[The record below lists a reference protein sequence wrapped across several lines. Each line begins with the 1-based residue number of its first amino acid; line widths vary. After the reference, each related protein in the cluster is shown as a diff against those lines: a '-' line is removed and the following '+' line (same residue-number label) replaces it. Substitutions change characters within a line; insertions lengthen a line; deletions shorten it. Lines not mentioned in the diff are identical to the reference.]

1 MLDVRCTVYG
11 SFLNYKTCFMDSEEM
26 KNRTK
31 QFAINVGVLTQGL
44 PVSQINK
51 AYSNQIIRSSSSVGA
66 NYRASR
72 RAKSNAD
79 FINKLKIVEEE
90 LDESLFFLE
99 LLVFFNQPQKEVI
112 GILYR
117 EGETLLKIIVASIIS
132 SRK

>member
-1 MLDVRCTVYG
+1 MYGVRQL
-11 SFLNYKTCFMDSEEM
+11 LNYKTCFMDSEEM
-26 KNRTK
+26 KRRTK
-31 QFAINVGVLTQGL
+31 QFAINIGILTQSF
-44 PVSQINK
+44 PESQINR
-51 AYSNQIIRSSSSVGA
+51 AYCNQIIRSSSSVGA

-99 LLVFFNQPQKEVI
+99 LFEVFNQSLKEEIDV
-112 GILYR
+112 LHT
-117 EGETLLKIIVASIIS
+117 EGETLLRIIVASIIS

>member
-1 MLDVRCTVYG
+1 MTA
-11 SFLNYKTCFMDSEEM
+11 EEM
-26 KNRTK
+26 KRRTK
-31 QFAINVGVLTQGL
+31 EFAVNVCRFTQKL
-44 PVSQINK
+44 PYNPINK
-51 AYSNQIIRSSSSVGA
+51 AYTGQIIRSASSVGA

-72 RAKSNAD
+72 RAKSTAD

-99 LLVFFNQPQKEVI
+99 LLEVFNEPHKEEI
-112 GILYR
+112 STLYY

>member
-1 MLDVRCTVYG
+1 M
-11 SFLNYKTCFMDSEEM
+11 NAEEM
-26 KNRTK
+26 KERTK
-31 QFAINVGVLTQGL
+31 AFAINVARLTLKL
-44 PVSQINK
+44 PETTINK
-51 AYSNQIIRSSSSVGA
+51 PYIAQIIRSSSSVGA

-99 LLVFFNQPQKEVI
+99 LLVEFNQFVKIEI
-112 GILYR
+112 ADLYK
-117 EGETLLKIIVASIIS
+117 EGETLLKIIVATIVS